1 MKLRQ
6 TRSRQTRDQILA
18 AARELFARQ
27 GFDETSIE
35 QIASAAKV
43 AKSSVFVHFGDKANL
58 LAALGLTDIEKLAEA
73 GRNLGERKTDQP
85 VESEILALLRPWLDY
100 FCREPAFAG
109 LYLSQSAIARGPH
122 TDAFMRLCLELEDQ
136 VADVFSRRAETATA
150 DRARLLARGV
160 QALFHEVIVF
170 QISGWLRDAETGLPS
185 PPEEQLAEML
195 KIWVA
200 GAASAV
206 ASKT

>member
-27 GFDETSIE
+27 GFDETSID
-35 QIASAAKV
+35 QIASGAKV
-43 AKSSVFVHFGDKANL
+43 AKSSVFAHFGDKANL
-58 LAALGLTDIEKLAEA
+58 LAALGLSDIEKLAEA
-73 GRNLGERKTDQP
+73 GRNPGGHDQRQP
-85 VESEILALLRPWLDY
+85 IDARILALLRPWLDY

-122 TDAFMRLCLELEDQ
+122 TDAFMRLCFELEDQ
-136 VADVFSRRAETATA
+136 VAEIFRQRLESAAP

-160 QALFHEVIVF
+160 QALFHEVIVYE
-170 QISGWLRDAETGLPS
+170 ISGWLREGETALSSS
-185 PPEEQLAEML
+185 PENQLAEML
-195 KIWVA
+195 AIWVA
-200 GAASAV
+200 GARQHLASEA
-206 ASKT
+206 